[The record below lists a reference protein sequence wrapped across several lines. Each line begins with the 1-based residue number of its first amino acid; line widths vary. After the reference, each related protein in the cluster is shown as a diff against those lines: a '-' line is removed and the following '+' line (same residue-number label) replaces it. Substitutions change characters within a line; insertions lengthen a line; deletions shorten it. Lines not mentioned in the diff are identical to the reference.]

1 LQRENFFAIKFNY
14 MKKIKLLL
22 VVLLLISQWLI
33 AQTEENKFSIG
44 LNVIRTEYNGDYGN
58 GIYDFRQLMYPAGG
72 LTFSY
77 YLSPSFNI
85 GFQGNYGSYGYQE
98 SNTDYFNGRK
108 LDMSL
113 FSQYKFDNGYIFK
126 RDSRFSPFISLGIGF
141 ATYGIN
147 TTLDKSQDP
156 TLHLSPTIITDGI
169 DLIVPIGVG
178 LKYHVTNRFSIQ
190 YQYIYNYTNRDNH
203 DENHGAAY
211 FGTTHSYK
219 VGYDAFGQHVF
230 SLVFNFGK
238 SKDTDN
244 DGIADKYDKCNDTPI
259 NVKVDEKGCPVDT
272 DGDGVVDYLDKCVDT
287 APGAVVDINGCA
299 IDTDIDGVADYLD
312 KCANTPKEAKVDA
325 SGCPLDTDADGVAD
339 YMDKCVMTPAGVKVD
354 VSGCP
359 VDTDGDSV
367 ADYLDKCINTPILAK
382 GLVDKNGCLLDT
394 DGDGVYDYVDNCPKT
409 AGELSNNGCP
419 EVKKE
424 VKSLFQRALQGIQ
437 FETAKADIKP
447 LSFPLLNQ
455 IANILILNPTYWIE
469 VQGHTDNV
477 GADDYNYNLSRDRA
491 ASVRTYLISKGV
503 NEIRI
508 TSQGYGETKPVAD
521 NNTKAG
527 KSMNRRVEFVV
538 SFEK

>member
-1 LQRENFFAIKFNY
+1 

-22 VVLLLISQWLI
+22 VVLLFISQWLI

-108 LDMSL
+108 FDMSL

-190 YQYIYNYTNRDNH
+190 YQYIYNYTSRDNH

-259 NVKVDEKGCPVDT
+259 NP
-272 DGDGVVDYLDKCVDT
+272 DYALD
-287 APGAVVDINGCA
+287 N
-299 IDTDIDGVADYLD
+299 
-312 KCANTPKEAKVDA
+312 
-325 SGCPLDTDADGVAD
+325 
-339 YMDKCVMTPAGVKVD
+339 
-354 VSGCP
+354 
-359 VDTDGDSV
+359 
-367 ADYLDKCINTPILAK
+367 
-382 GLVDKNGCLLDT
+382 
-394 DGDGVYDYVDNCPKT
+394 
-409 AGELSNNGCP
+409 
-419 EVKKE
+419 
-424 VKSLFQRALQGIQ
+424 
-437 FETAKADIKP
+437 
-447 LSFPLLNQ
+447 LN
-455 IANILILNPTYWIE
+455 
-469 VQGHTDNV
+469 
-477 GADDYNYNLSRDRA
+477 
-491 ASVRTYLISKGV
+491 
-503 NEIRI
+503 
-508 TSQGYGETKPVAD
+508 
-521 NNTKAG
+521 G
-527 KSMNRRVEFVV
+527 KSKLLE
-538 SFEK
+538 